1 MSLLAALTFSGSGWL
16 WPATIAAAVAL
27 AVLTW
32 SYLSTSSVPGRLRG
46 LAAALKALG
55 VALLAFCL
63 LEPLWSGQRVRPGAN
78 LFVVLADNS
87 QGLQVKDRG
96 ESRSRG
102 QVLEQLLTRGA
113 GTWSE
118 RLETDFEVR
127 RFYFDTRLHATHDF
141 HELTFDGRASAIGT
155 ALQGVA
161 ERFTGRPLAG
171 VLLLTDGNAT
181 DLREAASLPPD
192 LPPVYP
198 VVLGRAG
205 AVRDL
210 ALGQVQISQTAF
222 EDAPVSIQAEVL
234 ATDFSG
240 EPVVAQL
247 LDARG
252 RTVQEQLLRAR
263 KPQDT
268 LSFRFQLRPEQPGL
282 SFYQLRVATRDERQ
296 SPDESDQTREATLLN
311 NTRMVPVDRGRGP
324 YRLLY
329 VAGRPNWEYKYLNR
343 ALQEDDQI
351 DLVGLIRIALREP
364 RFEFRGRAGETG
376 NPLFRGFGDQS
387 REEVERYDQ
396 PVLTRLNTRDELE
409 LRGGFPR
416 TPEDLFAYDAI
427 ILDDVEA
434 AFFGADQAALFPRFV
449 AERGGGFLMLGG
461 AESFQ
466 EGGYHRTPIGDVLP
480 VYLDRPD
487 TANPGGP
494 QRFSLAQEGWLQAWA
509 RLRDNEGDERARLEN
524 VPPFLVFNRIRD
536 VKPGAS
542 VIALA
547 TDEGGHDRPAL
558 VTQRFGRGRS
568 AALLLGDL
576 WRWGMRDADA
586 RRDME
591 KAWRQLIRWLVADVP
606 RRVELS
612 IEEQPAAGS
621 GAVQLEIRVRDP
633 AFLPLDDAT
642 VSLEVEPVPAAG
654 SSAVTNRIRMRA
666 EPSLSEAGL
675 YTATFLP
682 RDSGAYKAL
691 AVAENAAGGEIGR
704 AEAGWSTDLA
714 AEEFRSLQPNT
725 ALLDAIAR
733 RTGGETVA
741 ASSLPAF
748 VRGLPTRHAPVM
760 EAVTTPLWH
769 TPWLFLLALACFVT
783 EWGLRRRKGM
793 P

>member
-1 MSLLAALTFSGSGWL
+1 M
-16 WPATIAAAVAL
+16 
-27 AVLTW
+27 
-32 SYLSTSSVPGRLRG
+32 
-46 LAAALKALG
+46 
-55 VALLAFCL
+55 
-63 LEPLWSGQRVRPGAN
+63 Q
-78 LFVVLADNS
+78 
-87 QGLQVKDRG
+87 
-96 ESRSRG
+96 
-102 QVLEQLLTRGA
+102 
-113 GTWSE
+113 
-118 RLETDFEVR
+118 
-127 RFYFDTRLHATHDF
+127 
-141 HELTFDGRASAIGT
+141 
-155 ALQGVA
+155 
-161 ERFTGRPLAG
+161 
-171 VLLLTDGNAT
+171 
-181 DLREAASLPPD
+181 
-192 LPPVYP
+192 
-198 VVLGRAG
+198 
-205 AVRDL
+205 
-210 ALGQVQISQTAF
+210 
-222 EDAPVSIQAEVL
+222 
-234 ATDFSG
+234 
-240 EPVVAQL
+240 
-247 LDARG
+247 
-252 RTVQEQLLRAR
+252 
-263 KPQDT
+263 
-268 LSFRFQLRPEQPGL
+268 
-282 SFYQLRVATRDERQ
+282 
-296 SPDESDQTREATLLN
+296 
-311 NTRMVPVDRGRGP
+311 
-324 YRLLY
+324 
-329 VAGRPNWEYKYLNR
+329 
-343 ALQEDDQI
+343 
-351 DLVGLIRIALREP
+351 LVGLIRIALREP
-364 RFEFRGRAGETG
+364 KFEFRGRAGETG

-466 EGGYHRTPIGDVLP
+466 EGGYHRTPIGDLLP

-494 QRFSLAQEGWLQAWA
+494 QRFSLAREGWLQAWA

-524 VPPFLVFNRIRD
+524 VPPFLVFNRVRD

-547 TDEGGHDRPAL
+547 TDEDGHNRPAL

-576 WRWGMRDADA
+576 WRWGMRDTEA

-606 RRVELS
+606 KRVELS

-621 GAVQLEIRVRDP
+621 GAVQLQIRVRDP

-654 SSAVTNRIRMRA
+654 SSTVTNRIRMRA

-675 YTATFLP
+675 YTAAFLP

-725 ALLDAIAR
+725 ALLEAIAR
-733 RTGGETVA
+733 RTGGGDRDTGQPAVLCPQPA
-741 ASSLPAF
+741 HASSPGHGSGDRPAVAHPLALPARPGLLRCRMGPAPSERNALMQENHVASPIPD
-748 VRGLPTRHAPVM
+748 VRNRRRIQSGKSLHRFRTSGMGLREAPLEPCTKSGGEPPHSRRLAMGGARPFRAERLECVRFAGAFRFMAAEQVHM
-760 EAVTTPLWH
+760 EQNDSLELCPLSFDLRPPSSSAPPAPGPL
-769 TPWLFLLALACFVT
+769 TESKGNRRLSVLLALALVPFSSLPVASEAEPSPPPPAAPAELPAILLVVGAPGEPEFGT
-783 EWGLRRRKGM
+783 NFLHQAESWTRVAAQAQI